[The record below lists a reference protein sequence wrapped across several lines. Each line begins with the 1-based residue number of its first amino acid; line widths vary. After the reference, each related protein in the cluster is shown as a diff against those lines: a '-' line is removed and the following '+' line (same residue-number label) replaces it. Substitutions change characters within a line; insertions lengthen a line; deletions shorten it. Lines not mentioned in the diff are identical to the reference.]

1 MDFDP
6 VDGNDIVGAAGDFIR
21 MDRNAG
27 LRGTEDH
34 RVHAGPHRHAH
45 RLLGDA
51 VAGQDFH
58 LVFRDAAAMAAHGG
72 YEKRLHAKL
81 LELIEHCADDDG
93 QIVNAAASHQDGGGL
108 AGA

>member
-1 MDFDP
+1 
-6 VDGNDIVGAAGDFIR
+6 
-21 MDRNAG
+21 
-27 LRGTEDH
+27 
-34 RVHAGPHRHAH
+34 
-45 RLLGDA
+45 
-51 VAGQDFH
+51 
-58 LVFRDAAAMAAHGG
+58 MAAHGG